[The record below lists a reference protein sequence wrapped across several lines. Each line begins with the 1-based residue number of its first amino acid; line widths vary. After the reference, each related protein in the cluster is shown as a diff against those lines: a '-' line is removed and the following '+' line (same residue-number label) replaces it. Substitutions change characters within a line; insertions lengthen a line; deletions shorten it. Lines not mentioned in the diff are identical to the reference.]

1 MSRHRH
7 VRHLVHVIANQW
19 TLVFAALICGISGGI
34 MPGQARASEPETGR
48 NVAMGIRMGD
58 GHGKYIRVTMT
69 TGNGRFN
76 KTYST
81 VFSPTVNRGLQQVSN
96 TNVSGKTNTQ
106 VGFCRKKHR
115 VCKISQRLLS
125 GR

>member
-1 MSRHRH
+1 M
-7 VRHLVHVIANQW
+7 V
-19 TLVFAALICGISGGI
+19 AALVCGISGGI
-34 MPGQARASEPETGR
+34 MSGQAHASEPETVRG
-48 NVAMGIRMGD
+48 VPTAAAMGD
-58 GHGKYIRVTMT
+58 GHGRYVRVTMR

-81 VFSPTVNRGLQQVSN
+81 VLSPTVNRGLQQVSN

-115 VCKISQRLLS
+115 VCTISQRLLS
-125 GR
+125 GW